1 MVSTEDFSF
10 PMVTNPLPHFAI
22 SPSLWRVSSLV
33 HPDYRYDDDKR
44 ELAFLKQRFSF
55 TTGQELKI
63 DSTEEKMDRLW
74 EKLND
79 EELQRDSSDSL
90 GRKKEY
96 SVDHRLDSESARG
109 ESKQLCRVKK
119 ELKISKSDTNIMV
132 RASTQSKGQRIAMVF
147 KVIQV
152 FLVFESYMILVNL
165 HTQKDYASFFFF
177 FWI

>member
-10 PMVTNPLPHFAI
+10 PKVTNPLPHFAI

-33 HPDYRYDDDKR
+33 HPDYRYEDDER
-44 ELAFLKQRFSF
+44 ELAFLKQRFAF
-55 TTGQELKI
+55 TRSQELKI

-74 EKLND
+74 EKFND

-96 SVDHRLDSESARG
+96 SVDRFDSESAGG
-109 ESKQLCRVKK
+109 ELKQLCRVKK

-147 KVIQV
+147 KVLKRFSCIPSHHQ
-152 FLVFESYMILVNL
+152 F
-165 HTQKDYASFFFF
+165 Q
-177 FWI
+177 

>member
-10 PMVTNPLPHFAI
+10 PKVTNPLPHFAI

-33 HPDYRYDDDKR
+33 HPDYRYEDDER
-44 ELAFLKQRFSF
+44 ELAFLKQRFAF
-55 TTGQELKI
+55 TTSQELKI

-74 EKLND
+74 EKFND

-96 SVDHRLDSESARG
+96 SVDRLDSESARG
-109 ESKQLCRVKK
+109 ESKHLCRVKK

-147 KVIQV
+147 KVLKRFSCIPSHHQ
-152 FLVFESYMILVNL
+152 I
-165 HTQKDYASFFFF
+165 H
-177 FWI
+177 